1 MRFTGVLLVPVG
13 SDLGGAV
20 GWSDGPV
27 PLELPFGGVTDRRTR
42 GTYFDRRAASVLYG
56 EREGS
61 TRAHRS
67 GGGTGVGPL
76 TVTALEWLTA
86 SELGAG
92 VAGVLVIHLV
102 GESDD
107 LVELHDAWSSCVRW
121 KAGASGREVL
131 RDLLAAELETEVA
144 PSELARPFGLA
155 YVDQLPDAGAEPF
168 PTSQLPIEDQWSF
181 AFAAGVAE
189 PQYGLSSTEVATL
202 PAQRFGLSAD
212 WSALV
217 LRDGAAFVGHT
228 PGGEGPSEFLET
240 AAATYV
246 RTVYADAFLL
256 GTLQTTAL
264 AALTDALA
272 AMDDPA
278 RSPREVERLDARFSR
293 FRNTLWWQHL
303 TQHGHGN
310 DLLRLL
316 HEQRRLPQLVE
327 QTTAELE
334 DYSRQ
339 TTLRLGRNLN
349 VIVALFALIGAV
361 GVAIDIYLVFI
372 DVRARPGPVTI
383 VVAALVL
390 AVLTALVVAY
400 PLGWLTRQRP
410 RSRSSR

>member
-1 MRFTGVLLVPVG
+1 MRFTGVLLVPVR
-13 SDLGGAV
+13 SDLGGV
-20 GWSDGPV
+20 GGWSDGPA
-27 PLELPFGGVTDRRTR
+27 PLELPFGGVTDRQTR
-42 GTYFDRRAASVLYG
+42 GTYFEGRAASVLYG

-61 TRAHRS
+61 ARSHRP
-67 GGGTGVGPL
+67 GTGAEHGPL
-76 TVTALEWLTA
+76 TIVTLEWLTA
-86 SELGAG
+86 PELGVG
-92 VAGVLVIHLV
+92 IAGVLVVHLT
-102 GESDD
+102 GEADD
-107 LVELHDAWSSCVRW
+107 LVELHAAWGACLRW
-121 KAGASGREVL
+121 KAGGSGREVL
-131 RDLLAAELETEVA
+131 RELLAEELETEITS
-144 PSELARPFGLA
+144 SELVRPFGLA
-155 YVDQLPDAGAEPF
+155 YLDEIAGESPESF
-168 PTSQLPIEDQWSF
+168 PSSELPIADQWSF

-189 PQYGLSSTEVATL
+189 PEYGLSSTEVEAL

-212 WSALV
+212 WTALV
-217 LRDGAAFVGHT
+217 LRDGAAFIGHT
-228 PGGEGPSEFLET
+228 PGEDGPSGFLRT
-240 AAATYV
+240 AAAVYV
-246 RTVYADAFLL
+246 RSIYADAFLL

-264 AALTDALA
+264 VALTDALA

-310 DLLRLL
+310 ELLRLL

-361 GVAIDIYLVFI
+361 GVAIDVYLVFS
-372 DVRARPGPVTI
+372 DVRTRPGMVTV

-390 AVLTALVVAY
+390 ALLIALVVAY
-400 PLGWLTRQRP
+400 PLGWLTRRRS